1 MILGSYF
8 TVPFII
14 TITHFEGDQRDVE
27 DLELSRYIYIEPPS
41 LPTHFRRRV
50 GRKGV
55 GIKVEGVKK

>member
-8 TVPFII
+8 TVPFIF
-14 TITHFEGDQRDVE
+14 TITHFEGDRRDVE
-27 DLELSRYIYIEPPS
+27 GLELSRYIYIEPPS